1 MGCVWESG
9 NVAIRR
15 PFRREISRGG
25 NDANFFATKEEEGRA
40 TERTKEEQSSIW
52 RSHGA
57 GGIRKKAKQPIKI
70 NKPTPE
76 E

>member
-1 MGCVWESG
+1 MGKWQCRHPSALQER
-9 NVAIRR
+9 N
-15 PFRREISRGG
+15 FKGG